1 LTTALQHSEKKKAA
15 WSQQQPENYDSHLL
29 HYIWRIQHIHH
40 QIMITQQSRPKYIRH
55 FISISH
61 SSIQLYTNISPSSS
75 SLTNITLWRRYSIHS
90 ATLTHCIL
98 SLNPHRYRIIFT
110 FGN

>member
-1 LTTALQHSEKKKAA
+1 LITALQHTKKKKAA
-15 WSQQQPENYDSHLL
+15 GSQQQPEMNVMMTAISS
-29 HYIWRIQHIHH
+29 ITIRHIH

-61 SSIQLYTNISPSSS
+61 SCIQLYTNISPSSYS
-75 SLTNITLWRRYSIHS
+75 ITNITLWRRDSIRS

-98 SLNPHRYRIIFT
+98 SLHPHRYRTIFT